1 MKTVIYDTKV
11 DKYLKKY
18 YIKRK
23 NNNEALLAQQFV
35 KETPEIIR
43 YVCNV
48 LLYYD
53 CICMQVSAENI
64 AIPFFI
70 NLFGKN
76 GFEDLVEQGAI
87 RFFLMTNPIMHMVTP
102 VQGVCPLSTGTFSE
116 GPYGI
121 PEESIKYGFN
131 FSSTQL
137 ERKYRRF
144 LTKKLLK
151 CYEKPIE
158 GIDKRIVESVYEA
171 YKLNYFKNLNLP
183 YEKELT
189 DFTAKESE
197 KIGDI
202 ANYYHNLTIVAKLR
216 YSTLDSYPIE
226 LLSSEVIQN
235 LNKAKNIIEYTDKTF
250 TFEKVPNFNT
260 LLDMKKLLITD
271 IPNFRKNKHS
281 VNFRKWISA
290 IVQKDFESYDCK
302 EYLDCLDSN
311 KNFWETNKGRVLKT
325 LSVNTVST
333 ILAPSTMGLSLIV
346 GSGMSLLDE
355 FYLNSLLKGW
365 SPRFYFNENIRPLL
379 QSTTAHQS

>member
-23 NNNEALLAQQFV
+23 NNNEALLAQQLV

-158 GIDKRIVESVYEA
+158 GIDKRIVESVYDA

>member
-158 GIDKRIVESVYEA
+158 GIDKRIVESVYDA

-379 QSTTAHQS
+379 QSTTAHPS

>member
-333 ILAPSTMGLSLIV
+333 ILAPPTMGLSLIV

>member
-11 DKYLKKY
+11 DKYLRKY

-23 NNNEALLAQQFV
+23 NNDEKLLAQQFIL
-35 KETPEIIR
+35 ETPEIIR
-43 YVCNV
+43 YICNV
-48 LLYYD
+48 LIYYD
-53 CICMQVSAENI
+53 CICIQISAENI

-102 VQGVCPLSTGTFSE
+102 VKGICPLSTGTFNE

-137 ERKYRRF
+137 ERKYRRL

-158 GIDKRIVESVYEA
+158 EIDKRIVESVYDA

-189 DFTAKESE
+189 DFTANESE

-202 ANYYHNLTIVAKLR
+202 ANYYHNLTIVAKLK

-226 LLSSEVIQN
+226 LLNNEVIKN
-235 LNKAKNIIEYTDKTF
+235 L
-250 TFEKVPNFNT
+250 
-260 LLDMKKLLITD
+260 KKLKI
-271 IPNFRKNKHS
+271 
-281 VNFRKWISA
+281 
-290 IVQKDFESYDCK
+290 
-302 EYLDCLDSN
+302 
-311 KNFWETNKGRVLKT
+311 
-325 LSVNTVST
+325 
-333 ILAPSTMGLSLIV
+333 
-346 GSGMSLLDE
+346 
-355 FYLNSLLKGW
+355 
-365 SPRFYFNENIRPLL
+365 
-379 QSTTAHQS
+379 

>member
-158 GIDKRIVESVYEA
+158 GIDKRIVESVYDA

>member
-158 GIDKRIVESVYEA
+158 GIDKRIVESVYDA

-226 LLSSEVIQN
+226 LLSNEVIQN

-325 LSVNTVST
+325 LSVNAVST

>member
-11 DKYLKKY
+11 DKYLRKY

-23 NNNEALLAQQFV
+23 NNDEKLLAQQFIL
-35 KETPEIIR
+35 ETTEIIR
-43 YVCNV
+43 YICNV

-53 CICMQVSAENI
+53 CICMQISAENI

-102 VQGVCPLSTGTFSE
+102 VKGICPLSTGTFNE

-137 ERKYRRF
+137 ERKYRRL

-158 GIDKRIVESVYEA
+158 EIDKRIVESVYDA

-189 DFTAKESE
+189 DFTANESE

-202 ANYYHNLTIVAKLR
+202 ANYYHNLTIVAKLK

-226 LLSSEVIQN
+226 LLNNEVIKN
-235 LNKAKNIIEYTDKTF
+235 LKKTKNIIEYTDKTF
-250 TFEKVPNFNT
+250 TFEKVPNFNE
-260 LLDMKKLLITD
+260 LLDMNKILITD

-290 IVQKDFESYDCK
+290 IAEKDFESYDCK
-302 EYLDCLDSN
+302 EYLDCLDNN

-325 LSVNTVST
+325 LSVNTIST
-333 ILAPSTMGLSLIV
+333 LLAPQTMGLSLIV
-346 GSGMSLLDE
+346 GSGLSLLDE
-355 FYLNSLLKGW
+355 FYLNSLLKNW
-365 SPRFYFNENIRPLL
+365 SPRFYFNETVRPLVE
-379 QSTTAHQS
+379 STTTHQS